1 MGLRPPRL
9 RRLLRSLNCGRLG
22 GRLRPWAPMRRP
34 RFLGGASRRLPAPPV
49 ATAYG
54 RPTRPDKLSIWP
66 TEKETFG
73 IDVLYLGPQG
83 AHRAGV
89 VHRQISEAGLPVVV
103 REEGESGWV
112 VRFGPVS
119 REDMLTVLNG
129 YVW

>member
-1 MGLRPPRL
+1 
-9 RRLLRSLNCGRLG
+9 
-22 GRLRPWAPMRRP
+22 MRRP
-34 RFLGGASRRLPAPPV
+34 SWFGGGGGPERPPLPI
-49 ATAYG
+49 ATADG

-66 TEKETFG
+66 TEQDTFG

-83 AHRAGV
+83 RRRAQV
-89 VHRQISEAGLPVVV
+89 VHRQIHEAGLPVVV

>member
-1 MGLRPPRL
+1 MP
-9 RRLLRSLNCGRLG
+9 
-22 GRLRPWAPMRRP
+22 RPWRRAKP
-34 RFLGGASRRLPAPPV
+34 VPSLPAV
-49 ATAYG
+49 NADG

-66 TEKETFG
+66 TDEETFG

-83 AHRAGV
+83 ARRAEV
-89 VHRQISEAGLPVVV
+89 VRRQIDAAGLPVVV
-103 REEGESGWV
+103 RGDGESGSI

>member
-1 MGLRPPRL
+1 MPRPRW
-9 RRLLRSLNCGRLG
+9 LG
-22 GRLRPWAPMRRP
+22 GRDP
-34 RFLGGASRRLPAPPV
+34 GAQVPAVPV
-49 ATAYG
+49 NADG

-66 TEKETFG
+66 TDDETFG

-83 AHRAGV
+83 RRRAEV
-89 VHRQISEAGLPVVV
+89 VERQIRTAGLPVSS
-103 REEGESGWV
+103 RTHGESGWI

>member
-1 MGLRPPRL
+1 MA
-9 RRLLRSLNCGRLG
+9 S
-22 GRLRPWAPMRRP
+22 MRRP
-34 RFLGGASRRLPAPPV
+34 RFLGGESPDKLPVPLEVNAD
-49 ATAYG
+49 G

-66 TEKETFG
+66 TDDETFG

-83 AHRAGV
+83 KRRAGV
-89 VHRQISEAGLPVVV
+89 VHRQIQEAGLPVSV
-103 REEGESGWV
+103 REEGESGWI

>member
-1 MGLRPPRL
+1 
-9 RRLLRSLNCGRLG
+9 
-22 GRLRPWAPMRRP
+22 MRRP
-34 RFLGGASRRLPAPPV
+34 RFLGGDDRHLPAVPEV
-49 ATAYG
+49 NADG

-66 TEKETFG
+66 TDDETFG

-83 AHRAGV
+83 RRRAQV
-89 VHRQISEAGLPVVV
+89 VERQIAAAGLPVAV
-103 REEGESGWV
+103 RREGESGWI

>member
-1 MGLRPPRL
+1 MA
-9 RRLLRSLNCGRLG
+9 S
-22 GRLRPWAPMRRP
+22 MRRP
-34 RFLGGASRRLPAPPV
+34 RFRGGASGRHLPAPPAV
-49 ATAYG
+49 NADG

-66 TEKETFG
+66 TDEETFG

-83 AHRAGV
+83 KRRAGV
-89 VHRQISEAGLPVVV
+89 VHRQIREAGLPVSV
-103 REEGESGWV
+103 RTEGESGWI